1 MRKSLALFALALAAG
16 QAWVGQSWAADLRFP
31 AGPGYYPPPSPPP
44 GFYPGPRWTGCYAGL
59 NLGGA
64 WANIN
69 ETSAGGSSVVA
80 HPASVAGGGQVGC
93 DVQFDAWVFG
103 VRDMIDATRLRSST
117 TFPLGGS
124 ANSRTNWYDT
134 LTAREGYL
142 VQPSVLLYVHGGA
155 AWTST
160 SLTVFAPS
168 GAQIGSLSSSS
179 QGWTLGGGGEW
190 MFAPHWSAFLEG
202 NYMDFGSQNRVLF
215 DGGVCAAG
223 CAFNTSTT
231 ASNILVGV
239 NYRFGGFG
247 KAPY

>member
-1 MRKSLALFALALAAG
+1 MRKSLALFALALAAA
-16 QAWVGQSWAADLRFP
+16 QAWSGQSWVSQAWAADLGFP
-31 AGPGYYPPPSPPP
+31 VGPGYPAPTPPP
-44 GFYPGPRWTGCYAGL
+44 GFFPGPRWTGCYAGL

-69 ETSAGGSSVVA
+69 ETSTAGSSVVA

-103 VRDMIDATRLRSST
+103 VRDMIDATSLRSST

-142 VQPSVLLYVHGGA
+142 VQPSVLLYLQGGA

-160 SLTVFAPS
+160 SLTVFNAS
-168 GAQIGSLSSSS
+168 GAQIGSLSSGS
-179 QGWTLGGGGEW
+179 QGWTLGGGAEW
-190 MFAPHWSAFLEG
+190 MFAPHWSAFAEYNFMG
-202 NYMDFGSQNRVLF
+202 FGS
-215 DGGVCAAG
+215 
-223 CAFNTSTT
+223 
-231 ASNILVGV
+231 SNIQNISAGV
-239 NYRFGGFG
+239 NYRF
-247 KAPY
+247 